1 MDIESKLKELG
12 MELPQVSQKQYPF
25 APGVISGN
33 LAFMSGQTPS
43 IDGSMPYK
51 GIVGSNVTLKQ
62 AQESAIICTL
72 NLFAGMKLL
81 LGDLNRVKRI
91 VKVNGY
97 VASTPDFTDQPEVLN
112 AASNLLNDLF
122 GTDLKHARAA
132 IGTASLPGGAP
143 VEIEMI
149 VEFD

>member
-12 MELPQVSQKQYPF
+12 MALPQVSQKQYPF

-51 GIVGSNVTLKQ
+51 GIVGSSVTLKQ

-97 VASTPDFTDQPEVLN
+97 VASTPEFTDQPEVMN

-132 IGTASLPGGAP
+132 IGAASLPGGAP